1 MLKSYKKPIVVLFML
16 QSDIVTASATYFEQ
30 WEEHGKEDIFN
41 D

>member
-1 MLKSYKKPIVVLFML
+1 MLKNYKKPVVVIFML

-30 WEEHGKEDIFN
+30 WEEHGKEDPFY